1 VRYRLLLIFWLLSDI
16 LIFIGIYALAYF
28 LRVGWI
34 FSSDFPFDRFIFAV
48 VLAAPFWLLVLATT
62 RAFALTR
69 DQRDARNGAY
79 IAYACL
85 VGTALVVLTYYF
97 TYTAFFS
104 RLLLI
109 LAWAMSTVAI
119 WLWHVLFDFI
129 KRSVLRQ
136 NPPAFPVLIVGLTRE
151 SKALIEELNRKHS
164 PLTPVAI
171 LDGHGAKELEVDG
184 VPVRGKLNKLEE
196 VVEEFKPTHLI
207 QCANLEQTLNLLSLC
222 RNRKMHYMLL
232 PSVLGIVER
241 DERVESLEGHPV
253 TVVSPSG
260 RRLSWFFR

>member
-1 VRYRLLLIFWLLSDI
+1 MRYRLLLTFWLLSDI
-16 LIFIGIYALAYF
+16 LIFVGTYALAYF

-34 FSSDFPFDRFIFAV
+34 FSTDFPFDRFLFAV
-48 VLAAPFWLLVLATT
+48 LLSAPFWLLVLATT

-69 DQRDARNGAY
+69 DQRSTRNGAY

-97 TYTAFFS
+97 TYTVFFS
-104 RLLLI
+104 RLLLVT
-109 LAWAMSTVAI
+109 AWAMSTAAI
-119 WLWHVLFDFI
+119 WLWHVLFDSM
-129 KRSVLRQ
+129 KRRVLRQ
-136 NPPAFPVLIVGLTRE
+136 YPPAFPTLIVGLTRE
-151 SKALIEELNRKHS
+151 SKALITELNRRRS

-171 LDGHGAKELEVDG
+171 LDGHGAKEEEFDG

-196 VVEEFKPTHLI
+196 VVEEWKTTHLI
-207 QCANLEQTLNLLSLC
+207 QCADLEQSLNLLSLC

-241 DERVESLEGHPV
+241 DERVDSLEGHPV
-253 TVVSPSG
+253 TVVSPKKG
-260 RRLSWFFR
+260 GLVWFFR